1 MKPYSFNTYGNKLQI
16 VFYKQTIGF
25 CLLLIGCCQF
35 VNAQTGI
42 NLKTAI
48 DTALKNNLQLKT
60 EKQRSEYQQKL
71 IKTATNIPLT
81 NILGEYGQINSIYTD
96 NRFGVSQSFNFPTV
110 YVKQK
115 NLLTEEWKTSVLGVS
130 MKEAELKK
138 AVTQLFYVLLY
149 LREKEKLL
157 LKSDTIYAE
166 FLKKTVLRFAK
177 GESNILEKTTAE
189 MQRGNIE
196 LQLKQ
201 LQQEKESIGIQFQ
214 VLLNTQASYIPEELN
229 FKMTNYTAADSNL
242 ISDHPLLKIMQQQKQ
257 ISIANTQLEKS
268 KLLPDINIGYY
279 NMTMRG
285 IGSDNVLYNGS
296 NRFQSAQVGVGIPL
310 FFGAQKARIS
320 ASKMYQYI
328 AESNYLQEK
337 QVIEKQYQSVYSQYQ
352 NYVKTIT
359 YYEQTALKNATLINE
374 TASKQFV
381 DGDINYLE
389 WVMLTN
395 QAINIKSNYIDAIKA
410 LNESIIQL
418 NYLTSKL

>member
-1 MKPYSFNTYGNKLQI
+1 MI
-16 VFYKQTIGF
+16 
-25 CLLLIGCCQF
+25 LLIKMKRNKNTAIILCALICVICG
-35 VNAQTGI
+35 QTYSQKGI

-71 IKTATNIPLT
+71 IKTAANIPLT
-81 NILGEYGQINSIYTD
+81 NMFGEYGQMNSIYAD

-115 NLLTEEWKTSVLGVS
+115 NLLTEEWKTAVLGVS

-138 AVTQLFYVLLY
+138 VVTQTFYMLLY

-157 LKSDTIYAE
+157 VKSDTIYAE
-166 FLKKTVLRFAK
+166 FLKKTELRFAK

-201 LQQEKESIGIQFQ
+201 LQQEKESVGIQFQ
-214 VLLNTQASYIPEELN
+214 QLLNTQVSYKPEEPS
-229 FKMTNYTAADSNL
+229 FKITNYSAADSNL
-242 ISDHPLLKIMQQQKQ
+242 INDHPLLKLMLQQKQ

-268 KLLPDINIGYY
+268 KLLPDINVGYY
-279 NMTMRG
+279 NMTMKG
-285 IGSDNVLYNGS
+285 VGSDNVLYNGS
-296 NRFQSAQVGVGIPL
+296 NRFQSTQIGVGIPL

-320 ASKMYQYI
+320 ASKMFQLI
-328 AESNYLQEK
+328 TESNYLQQK
-337 QVIEKQYQSVYSQYQ
+337 QVIEKQYQSAYSQYQ

-359 YYEQTALKNATLINE
+359 YFEQTALKNVTLINE
-374 TASKQFV
+374 IANKQFV
-381 DGDINYLE
+381 DGDINYLD

>member
-1 MKPYSFNTYGNKLQI
+1 MKIHKYTVI
-16 VFYKQTIGF
+16 VLTAFICGICGQMY
-25 CLLLIGCCQF
+25 
-35 VNAQTGI
+35 AQREI

-60 EKQRSEYQQKL
+60 ERQRSEYQQKL

-81 NILGEYGQINSIYTD
+81 NVLGEYGQINSIYAD

-130 MKEAELKK
+130 IKEAELKK

-166 FLKKTVLRFAK
+166 FLKKTELRFAK

-196 LQLKQ
+196 LQLKH
-201 LQQEKESIGIQFQ
+201 LQQEKESVGIQFQ
-214 VLLNTQASYIPEELN
+214 LLLNTKASYKPEELN
-229 FKMTNYTAADSNL
+229 FKIMNYSVADSNL
-242 ISDHPLLKIMQQQKQ
+242 IVEHPLLKIMLQQKQ
-257 ISIANTQLEKS
+257 NSIANTQLEKS
-268 KLLPDINIGYY
+268 KLLPDINVGYY

-285 IGSDNVLYNGS
+285 TGSDNILYNGS

-310 FFGAQKARIS
+310 FYGAQKARIS
-320 ASKMYQYI
+320 ASKVYQQI
-328 AESNYLQEK
+328 AENNYLQEK
-337 QVIEKQYQSVYSQYQ
+337 QVIEKQYQSAYAQYQ
-352 NYVKTIT
+352 NYVKTI
-359 YYEQTALKNATLINE
+359 YYFEQTALKNATLINE
-374 TASKQFV
+374 TANKQFG
-381 DGDINYLE
+381 DGDINYLD
-389 WVMLTN
+389 WVMLIN

>member
-1 MKPYSFNTYGNKLQI
+1 MFIFIKLIKMKRNKNTAIILSALISVICGQTYSQI
-16 VFYKQTIGF
+16 
-25 CLLLIGCCQF
+25 
-35 VNAQTGI
+35 GI

-81 NILGEYGQINSIYTD
+81 NMFGEYGQMNSIYAD

-115 NLLTEEWKTSVLGVS
+115 NLLTEEWKTAVLGVS

-138 AVTQLFYVLLY
+138 VVTQTFYMLLY

-166 FLKKTVLRFAK
+166 FLKKTELRFAK

-201 LQQEKESIGIQFQ
+201 LQQEKESVGIQFQ
-214 VLLNTQASYIPEELN
+214 LLLNTQVSYKPEEPN
-229 FKMTNYTAADSNL
+229 FKITNYSAADSNL
-242 ISDHPLLKIMQQQKQ
+242 INDHPLLKLMQQQKQ

-268 KLLPDINIGYY
+268 KLLPDINVGYY
-279 NMTMRG
+279 NMTMKG
-285 IGSDNVLYNGS
+285 VGSDNVLYNGS
-296 NRFQSAQVGVGIPL
+296 NRFQSTQIGVGIPL

-320 ASKMYQYI
+320 ASKMFQLI
-328 AESNYLQEK
+328 TESNYLQQK
-337 QVIEKQYQSVYSQYQ
+337 QVIEKQYQSAYSQYI

-359 YYEQTALKNATLINE
+359 YFEQTALKNVTLINE
-374 TASKQFV
+374 IANKQFV
-381 DGDINYLE
+381 DGDINYLD

>member
-1 MKPYSFNTYGNKLQI
+1 MI
-16 VFYKQTIGF
+16 
-25 CLLLIGCCQF
+25 LLIKMKRNKNTAIILCALICVICG
-35 VNAQTGI
+35 QTYSQIGI

-71 IKTATNIPLT
+71 IKTAANIPLT
-81 NILGEYGQINSIYTD
+81 NMFGEYGQMNSIYAD

-115 NLLTEEWKTSVLGVS
+115 NLLTEEWKTAVLGVS

-138 AVTQLFYVLLY
+138 VVTQTFYMLLY

-157 LKSDTIYAE
+157 VKSDTIYAE
-166 FLKKTVLRFAK
+166 FLKKTELRFAK

-201 LQQEKESIGIQFQ
+201 LQQEKESVGIQFQ
-214 VLLNTQASYIPEELN
+214 LLLNTQVIYKPEEPN
-229 FKMTNYTAADSNL
+229 FKIANYSAADSNL
-242 ISDHPLLKIMQQQKQ
+242 INDHPLLKLMLQQKQ

-268 KLLPDINIGYY
+268 KLLPDINVGYY
-279 NMTMRG
+279 NMTMKG
-285 IGSDNVLYNGS
+285 VGSDNVLYNGS
-296 NRFQSAQVGVGIPL
+296 NRFQSTQIGVGIPL

-320 ASKMYQYI
+320 ASKMFQLI
-328 AESNYLQEK
+328 TESNYLQQK
-337 QVIEKQYQSVYSQYQ
+337 QVIEKQYQSAYSQYQ

-359 YYEQTALKNATLINE
+359 YFEQTALKNVTLINE
-374 TASKQFV
+374 IANKQFV
-381 DGDINYLE
+381 DGDINYLD